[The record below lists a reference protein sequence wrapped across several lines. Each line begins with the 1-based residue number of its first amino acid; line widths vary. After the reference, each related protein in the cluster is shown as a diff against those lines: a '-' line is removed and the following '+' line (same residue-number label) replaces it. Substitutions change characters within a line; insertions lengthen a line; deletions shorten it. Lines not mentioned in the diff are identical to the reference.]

1 MYRADTRPF
10 RAIAPSGLRRQAR
23 YLIGTDSAT
32 VAGSSSRSSNASDG
46 PQQRS
51 STSRGSI
58 GAMEVSCRYHNLVPP
73 PFLVL

>member
-1 MYRADTRPF
+1 MF
-10 RAIAPSGLRRQAR
+10 VFCIASLLG

-58 GAMEVSCRYHNLVPP
+58 GAMESIM
-73 PFLVL
+73 